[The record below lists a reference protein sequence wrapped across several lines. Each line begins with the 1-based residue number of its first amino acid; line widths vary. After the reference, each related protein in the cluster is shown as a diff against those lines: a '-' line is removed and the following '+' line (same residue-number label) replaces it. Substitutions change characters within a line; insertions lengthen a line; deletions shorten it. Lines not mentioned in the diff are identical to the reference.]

1 MSKSKKSGKKKVRR
15 MASNVILVCLIGIMI
30 VSGYNLVSSLYKY
43 HIGSKTYNDIAKL
56 AGVEIDTSEDEDTFD
71 GNVDF
76 ASLRKQNADTI
87 AWIHLTGTKINYPIV
102 QAGDNDYYLRR
113 MFNGAKGI
121 GGTLFVDYRVAHP
134 FKDFNTIVYGHSM
147 KDKSMFGSLKF
158 FQEQD
163 YADSHSRF
171 DLVTPEGKYRLEV
184 VAFLHIPADN
194 SLYTVVNTSDKAAKA
209 NYIQMLKNNA
219 SYVRGTF
226 GPDDAL
232 VLLSTCAYDYDG
244 ARHVVVCKK
253 VPW

>member
-1 MSKSKKSGKKKVRR
+1 MAKSKKSGKKKVRR
-15 MASNVILVCLIGIMI
+15 MASNIILVCLIGIMV
-30 VSGYNLVSSLYKY
+30 VSGYNIASSLYKY
-43 HIGSKTYNDIAKL
+43 HVGSKTYNEIAEL
-56 AGVEIDTSEDEDTFD
+56 AGVDIEAEEDEFD

-76 ASLRKQNADTI
+76 ASLRKRNADTI
-87 AWIHLTGTKINYPIV
+87 AWIHLKGTKINYPIV

-113 MFNGAKGI
+113 MFNGASGI
-121 GGTLFVDYRVAHP
+121 GGTLFVDYRVKQP

-158 FQEQD
+158 YQD
-163 YADSHSRF
+163 SSYADEHSKF

-184 VAFLHIPADN
+184 VAFLHIAADN
-194 SLYTVVNTSDKAAKA
+194 NLYTVVDTGNKAAKD
-209 NYIQMLKNNA
+209 NYVQMLKNNA
-219 SYVRGTF
+219 SYTRGSF
-226 GPDDAL
+226 GSSDTL